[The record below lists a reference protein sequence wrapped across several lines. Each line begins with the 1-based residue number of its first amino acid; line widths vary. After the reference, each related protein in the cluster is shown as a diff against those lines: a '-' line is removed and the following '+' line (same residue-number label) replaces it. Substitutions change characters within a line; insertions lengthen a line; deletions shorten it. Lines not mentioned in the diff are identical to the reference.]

1 MEMADIC
8 HRVNSAVGR
17 WATPISAAWLA
28 ARVLEGAAARYWKW
42 HGGASWTQG
51 WPRRA
56 EAPRR
61 ASRLAPRRR
70 GAPRAS
76 RLGPKGAP
84 RQFGSSTSPSRD
96 KKVIDAAVEPAPT
109 EQKIAVTICSN
120 HCTKRGFQ
128 TWRLGN

>member
-61 ASRLAPRRR
+61 ASRLAPRAERSASAIWIVNFPIERQKSNRR
-70 GAPRAS
+70 RS
-76 RLGPKGAP
+76 RTCAYGTKN
-84 RQFGSSTSPSRD
+84 
-96 KKVIDAAVEPAPT
+96 
-109 EQKIAVTICSN
+109 CSDDM
-120 HCTKRGFQ
+120 F
-128 TWRLGN
+128 